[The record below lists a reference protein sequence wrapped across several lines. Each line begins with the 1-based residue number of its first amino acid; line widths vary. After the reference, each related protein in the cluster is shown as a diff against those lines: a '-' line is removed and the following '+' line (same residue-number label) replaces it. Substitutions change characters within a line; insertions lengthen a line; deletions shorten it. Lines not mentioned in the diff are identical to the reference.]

1 MGADADILCLIHIYT
16 SLITISISIGII
28 EILNI
33 IPQYNYETNLIVLIK
48 NHLSMKNMVPSV
60 IFNINSLRSGDAFL
74 QLLRLVI
81 DAFSQRLHSH
91 SDAL

>member
-1 MGADADILCLIHIYT
+1 MKKLNHYFFNLPILTLELC
-16 SLITISISIGII
+16 
-28 EILNI
+28 
-33 IPQYNYETNLIVLIK
+33 
-48 NHLSMKNMVPSV
+48 
-60 IFNINSLRSGDAFL
+60 FNSFRSGDAFL